1 MFDHSD
7 SLDILRRPNPHIAF
21 GFGPHFRLGAALA
34 RLELRV
40 MFETV
45 LSRPPELRLAD
56 SHLTYRA
63 SNFVG
68 GLDGVPLRFSPSAC
82 EYA

>member
-1 MFDHSD
+1 
-7 SLDILRRPNPHIAF
+7 
-21 GFGPHFRLGAALA
+21 
-34 RLELRV
+34 